1 MVKSRLP
8 LRSINL
14 RLAELSRG
22 IGLCDPAHLASA
34 EFLHSVTA
42 VALGVKPH
50 RVPYGNLF
58 RTQTTLVWPVSTE
71 QRTSCLSF
79 CNHALGGV
87 DSKDSLL
94 GANQIQ
100 SCFWEAVLGVKSRLV
115 LSDAAW
121 ERMAPLIIGR
131 PDQKG
136 STGRD
141 NRMFVEGVLWIVRT
155 GSPWRDLP
163 EAFGDWNSVFRRFS
177 RWSVKGVWWRIFE
190 AMSDDPDFEYL
201 IVDSTIVRAHQHAAG
216 AKKGGLKIRRS
227 AARAVV

>member
-1 MVKSRLP
+1 VM
-8 LRSINL
+8 
-14 RLAELSRG
+14 E
-22 IGLCDPAHLASA
+22 
-34 EFLHSVTA
+34 
-42 VALGVKPH
+42 
-50 RVPYGNLF
+50 
-58 RTQTTLVWPVSTE
+58 
-71 QRTSCLSF
+71 
-79 CNHALGGV
+79 
-87 DSKDSLL
+87 
-94 GANQIQ
+94 
-100 SCFWEAVLGVKSRLV
+100 RLV

-177 RWSVKGVWWRIFE
+177 RWSLKGVWWRIFE

-216 AKKGGLKIRRS
+216 AKNGCDKCPHHLEPASSWIEPDWQGLIDDRCARIATKFRRPRNVAMCQKATS
-227 AARAVV
+227 A

>member
-79 CNHALGGV
+79 CNHALDPLLPKGPV
-87 DSKDSLL
+87 EPKTSKS
-94 GANQIQ
+94 
-100 SCFWEAVLGVKSRLV
+100 VV
-115 LSDAAW
+115 
-121 ERMAPLIIGR
+121 
-131 PDQKG
+131 
-136 STGRD
+136 ST
-141 NRMFVEGVLWIVRT
+141 
-155 GSPWRDLP
+155 
-163 EAFGDWNSVFRRFS
+163 AF
-177 RWSVKGVWWRIFE
+177 
-190 AMSDDPDFEYL
+190 
-201 IVDSTIVRAHQHAAG
+201 
-216 AKKGGLKIRRS
+216 
-227 AARAVV
+227 